1 MWIGEKDSKT
11 FSYHNSIAKLFGKQ
25 PIIVGK

>member
-11 FSYHNSIAKLFGKQ
+11 FSYQNSLENLFGKQ

>member
-11 FSYHNSIAKLFGKQ
+11 FSYQNSLEKLFGKQ
-25 PIIVGK
+25 PIVVEK